1 MVIIIE
7 TCKLQQKVTFLQTN
21 KQISV
26 FFVVGP
32 LRGGGGLRAGGTS
45 KQKNTFLSEEQMDE
59 KKYYHQNITN

>member
-32 LRGGGGLRAGGTS
+32 LRGGGGSGQGGPLS
-45 KQKNTFLSEEQMDE
+45 KKTLFYQRNKWT
-59 KKYYHQNITN
+59 KKNITTKT